1 MLFAKQYHAFIKSL
15 VIICL
20 IFCCN
25 ANAKEYVLTLN
36 ESIAI
41 ALEKSYE
48 MKTLRLSLTQSEENL
63 VAAKGRF
70 KTNAN
75 MAFQLPDWK
84 EAVTSIPVQD
94 ALPVYNTTGTI
105 QYYGQFNINQP
116 LPTNGRI
123 RLSSSAYHRDV
134 STYRANLNDDLKRK
148 EIYTSLSLDF
158 SQPLFTINTLK
169 LGLNQADLNYE
180 LASRRYNRGEL
191 EIVYDVTAAF
201 FNLYRA
207 IREHKIAMDNVE
219 QQMELYDIANK
230 KFNAGLIPE
239 TEALEMEVDL
249 AESQNQLVQTESSM
263 ESSRDFFKQLIGM
276 QLEDDI
282 SVETAIE
289 IDSFDVDLDFAIKQ
303 ALENRTEIR
312 ENQIQVDLARINVKQ
327 ADARSEI
334 SGEIWASYELVGV
347 SDAGLPYSSGP
358 NTLWNSSVED
368 MDRRPN
374 NRSVGF
380 TLSVPIFDWGVNH
393 AEVQAAKASLYTR
406 ELDLAEQQKT
416 IVRQIRDVVRRLE
429 ESENSLK
436 VLEKREKVAQRNFDI
451 TLERFNNGD
460 ITSLVLANNR
470 DRLISAKTAYLNA
483 YIEYKLAV
491 ADLKRRTLWDFEKNT
506 SLVK

>member
-1 MLFAKQYHAFIKSL
+1 MLFITL
-15 VIICL
+15 VFMISG
-20 IFCCN
+20 
-25 ANAKEYVLTLN
+25 AQAMEYTLN
-36 ESIAI
+36 LDQAIAI
-41 ALEKSYE
+41 ALEKSYD
-48 MKTLRLSLTQSEENL
+48 MKTLRLSLTESEERL

-70 KTNAN
+70 KTNAD
-75 MAFQLPDWK
+75 MSLQLPDWR

-105 QYYGQFNINQP
+105 QYYSRFNLNQP

-123 RLSSSAYHRDV
+123 SLSSSAYHRSV
-134 STYRANLNDDLKRK
+134 STYRATYDEDLKRK
-148 EIYTSLSLDF
+148 EIYTSVSLDF

-169 LGLNQADLNYE
+169 LGLKQADLNYE

-207 IREHKIAMDNVE
+207 IREHKIAKDNVD
-219 QQMELYDIANK
+219 QQYELYDIASK

-249 AESQNQLVQTESSM
+249 AQSQNQLVQTQSAM
-263 ESSRDFFKQLIGM
+263 ESSRDMFKQLIGM
-276 QLEDDI
+276 QLEDSI
-282 SVETAIE
+282 SVETAFE
-289 IDSFDVDLDFAIKQ
+289 IDSFAVDLDFAIKQ

-312 ENQIQVDLARINVKQ
+312 ESQIQVDLARINVKQ

-334 SGEIWASYELVGV
+334 SGELWASYELVGV
-347 SDAGLPYSSGP
+347 SDGGLPYSSEP
-358 NTLWNSSVED
+358 RTLWDSSLDD
-368 MDRRPN
+368 MNRRPN

-380 TLSVPIFDWGVNH
+380 TLTVPIFDWGVNG
-393 AEVQAAKASLYTR
+393 AEVQAAKATLNTR

-429 ESENSLK
+429 ESMNSLR
-436 VLEKREKVAQRNFDI
+436 VLQKRESVAQRNFDI

-491 ADLKRRTLWDFEKNT
+491 ADLKRRTLWDFKTNT